1 MKKNK
6 NKRSAKQIEN
16 DIKNMFEIKIGKMR
30 QRGES
35 PPESFNMFL
44 SIQELKLSCVNEY
57 KVTFVFAI
65 IVALLGSLISKLSS
79 PKHPPSLSCRIN
91 FSDLYTSTIPF
102 LIRDSLS
109 PYSPSLKIV

>member
-44 SIQELKLSCVNEY
+44 SKIKYRAKLANMDLKLVAKKALNAIDFTPY
-57 KVTFVFAI
+57 K
-65 IVALLGSLISKLSS
+65 
-79 PKHPPSLSCRIN
+79 
-91 FSDLYTSTIPF
+91 
-102 LIRDSLS
+102 
-109 PYSPSLKIV
+109 